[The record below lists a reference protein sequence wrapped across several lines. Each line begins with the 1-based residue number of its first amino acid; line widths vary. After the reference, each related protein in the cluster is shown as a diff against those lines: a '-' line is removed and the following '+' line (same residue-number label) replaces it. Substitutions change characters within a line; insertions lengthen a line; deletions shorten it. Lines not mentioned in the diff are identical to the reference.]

1 MAVSVATT
9 ATVPGRNACL
19 KNELKLGDRVEFRVY
34 WYNQRYATGKVIGIG
49 EKSAVV
55 RVDKAMRSARVEFE
69 DITMVIR

>member
-1 MAVSVATT
+1 MAVSVAT
-9 ATVPGRNACL
+9 TVPGRNACL